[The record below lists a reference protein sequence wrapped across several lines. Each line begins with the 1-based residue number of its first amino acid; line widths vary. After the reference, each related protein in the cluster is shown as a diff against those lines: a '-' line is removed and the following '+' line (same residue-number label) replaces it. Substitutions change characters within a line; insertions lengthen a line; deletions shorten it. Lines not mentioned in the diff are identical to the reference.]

1 MFEVLAY
8 IFEQFHAD
16 EIFPSPETLIRT
28 LARAGFEEQE
38 VRDAV
43 NWMALLPSFDE
54 THFVEQRHTLRIYT
68 PEEVEQLPTQIRGF
82 LLFLEQNED
91 LSPFH
96 REVIIERLLDIPRD
110 ELDLKSAKL
119 IILLV
124 LWSQDAQLSVLSVD
138 ALMESI
144 SGNPTMH

>member
-1 MFEVLAY
+1 
-8 IFEQFHAD
+8 
-16 EIFPSPETLIRT
+16 
-28 LARAGFEEQE
+28 
-38 VRDAV
+38 
-43 NWMALLPSFDE
+43 MALLPSFDE

-68 PEEVEQLPTQIRGF
+68 PEEIEQLPTQIRGF

-124 LWSQDAQLSVLSVD
+124 LWSQDAQISVLSVD